1 VTANSITST
10 IQGLKTDTITKI
22 RYFNDRSNPL
32 IPVEEN
38 IMTISNFVDYNILK
52 DIPSGFLTRN
62 DETNSSITVNAFYSD
77 PDNAI
82 TGMVS
87 AAIFD
92 ASDLTTPLE
101 IISVANSSVLTVVTF
116 NNGLLADRDYVIK
129 LNAAN
134 IDRNSGLN
142 AIQELAAIN
151 IKTSIA
157 LAINFE
163 NITTG
168 LISQNSVQVSSSQIS
183 GNGVI
188 AIESGTITVQKTPE
202 NALTVTGSVLN
213 ESVTEQLSQAVINQF
228 KIGNMTSLISIGQ
241 LNADTYYRIIFNFK
255 DINNNDIEVYYNSSY
270 EANNKFFT

>member
-129 LNAAN
+129 LNATN